1 MNKLASSGL
10 LNDPGTCG
18 VPKDGFGP
26 RVEAYGR
33 VHCALDYDLANVGMI
48 AVDGG
53 FVVIDTASS
62 LQTGREIRREFE
74 KRAGGPPRAVIYTHS
89 HPDHIGG
96 ADAFCDSGVPIWA
109 QQGFAGE
116 LEVTQLMPAAHFTR
130 GAKQSGA
137 ALPLDQVARDTI
149 GPPFRLSGEPRPPIR
164 FPTALLESRTSFEIG
179 EVRIE
184 LHAAPGETHDH
195 LFVWLPDERTL
206 FAGDNI
212 YRGFPNLY
220 AIRGVPPRPVRQ
232 WIDSLDAMRRLDPA
246 PEVMVLGHT
255 ETICGARE
263 IHELLTV
270 YRDAIARVHDSVVA
284 GINAGRT
291 PDELVEEIDLP
302 RDLREHPYLQ
312 ERYGTLRGAIR
323 GIYCGYVGWFDGDAA
338 NLDPFTLK
346 EVARQLVPLIGGPE
360 RVIGQIEAAESQG
373 NVRWALWL
381 AQVLLVGQPASKKLR
396 RKKAE
401 LLERLA
407 ADCVN
412 PLMKNWMRSDAE
424 LLRERQHLPDKPRI
438 NGATIAEI
446 PVETLVRLMPSR
458 LNPRRSA
465 NLSYT
470 IGYEFTDTGKR
481 FTFFVRSGIG
491 EVAPGLDEQAEVV
504 IRTTEADFK
513 RILVAGEVR
522 PLSAEFRMRVQLVA
536 PKGGVL
542 SRLKMLRALMR
553 LRRCIVQP

>member
-1 MNKLASSGL
+1 
-10 LNDPGTCG
+10 
-18 VPKDGFGP
+18 
-26 RVEAYGR
+26 
-33 VHCALDYDLANVGMI
+33 
-48 AVDGG
+48 
-53 FVVIDTASS
+53 
-62 LQTGREIRREFE
+62 
-74 KRAGGPPRAVIYTHS
+74 
-89 HPDHIGG
+89 
-96 ADAFCDSGVPIWA
+96 
-109 QQGFAGE
+109 
-116 LEVTQLMPAAHFTR
+116 
-130 GAKQSGA
+130 
-137 ALPLDQVARDTI
+137 
-149 GPPFRLSGEPRPPIR
+149 
-164 FPTALLESRTSFEIG
+164 
-179 EVRIE
+179 
-184 LHAAPGETHDH
+184 
-195 LFVWLPDERTL
+195 
-206 FAGDNI
+206 
-212 YRGFPNLY
+212 
-220 AIRGVPPRPVRQ
+220 
-232 WIDSLDAMRRLDPA
+232 
-246 PEVMVLGHT
+246 
-255 ETICGARE
+255 
-263 IHELLTV
+263 
-270 YRDAIARVHDSVVA
+270 
-284 GINAGRT
+284 
-291 PDELVEEIDLP
+291 
-302 RDLREHPYLQ
+302 
-312 ERYGTLRGAIR
+312 
-323 GIYCGYVGWFDGDAA
+323 
-338 NLDPFTLK
+338 
-346 EVARQLVPLIGGPE
+346 
-360 RVIGQIEAAESQG
+360 VIGQIEAAESQG